1 MKKFLH
7 RLTLPIQYFLVF
19 LFIVFEELI
28 WEGIA
33 IPIGTYLQSLRLLQK
48 LEIVIRGM
56 NRYLLLVLFVGLFV
70 SVELAGITAGVLI
83 VQGMGLLG
91 VLLYGLKIPIAAFT
105 FWLFRISRDKLLS
118 FSWFRWAYFKLLAFL
133 DWLKSRRIYRNSMQ
147 LFRKLKEN
155 LQNFWKDL
163 RKLFPKR
170 EKSGFFRRLRIL
182 YRRIR
187 EHLRHNRLQ

>member
-1 MKKFLH
+1 MKKILY
-7 RLTLPIQYFLVF
+7 RLTLPIQYLLVF

-33 IPIGTYLQSLRLLQK
+33 IPVGTYLQSLRLLQK

-91 VLLYGLKIPIAAFT
+91 VLLYALKIPIAAFT
-105 FWLFRISRDKLLS
+105 FWLFRISREKLLS
-118 FSWFRWAYFKLLAFL
+118 FAWFRWAYLKLLTFL
-133 DWLKSRRIYRNSMQ
+133 DWLKSRQIYRQSMD
-147 LFRKLKEN
+147 LFKRVKKR
-155 LQNFWKDL
+155 LQKFWEEL
-163 RKLFPKR
+163 RRLFPKG
-170 EKSGFFRRLRIL
+170 ESGFLHRLRIL
-182 YRRIR
+182 YRRVR
-187 EHLRHNRLQ
+187 EHLRHNRFK